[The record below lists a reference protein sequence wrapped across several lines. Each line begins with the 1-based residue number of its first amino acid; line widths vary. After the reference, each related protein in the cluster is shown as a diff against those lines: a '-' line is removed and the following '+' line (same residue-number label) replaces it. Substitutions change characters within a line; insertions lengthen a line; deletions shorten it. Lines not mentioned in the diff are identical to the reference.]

1 MNTIVNKFHS
11 FLSRRRILIAACLL
25 IAVGY
30 LLMSGSGCS
39 LFESV
44 AMHSD
49 QSFNPDIFSVR
60 RIVIAPILC
69 LAGYVLIVVGILYKK

>member
-11 FLSRRRILIAACLL
+11 FLSRRRIFIAACLL

-30 LLMSGSGCS
+30 LLMSSSGSS
-39 LFESV
+39 PFESL